1 MIHSNYEYEDSFSGD
16 SLITVITE
24 KALKDFSTKEQILNI
39 NSNDYLLIA
48 DNHLECLESHNG
60 YKIIKPGAISA
71 LNNNTIKF
79 VVIDIGEDKEM
90 IEFKSLKHDAYEV
103 VKECIHNDVPD
114 PYCDIYTNKIKKEI
128 YDVIHLI
135 SSEMDNNP
143 FADEPNKTRHTKKE
157 SFTEEV
163 EVDSLA

>member
-1 MIHSNYEYEDSFSGD
+1 MFTLTSIQRKIDRLKQLEEQIHKQKEKIHSDLGKELIEQLDIDY
-16 SLITVITE
+16 SL
-24 KALKDFSTKEQILNI
+24 L
-39 NSNDYLLIA
+39 
-48 DNHLECLESHNG
+48 
-60 YKIIKPGAISA
+60 
-71 LNNNTIKF
+71 
-79 VVIDIGEDKEM
+79 
-90 IEFKSLKHDAYEV
+90 
-103 VKECIHNDVPD
+103 
-114 PYCDIYTNKIKKEI
+114 TNKKEI